1 MARRGIPSLIAA
13 AASIAVCAVI
23 LPGATASAAS
33 GSSAPSS
40 LKAVLAK
47 ANALSNQ
54 IDELG
59 QQYDELR
66 VQLGQARKQAKIA
79 REDATI
85 EDHLLGKDE
94 QSVNAI
100 AAEGYMSGGINPAIE
115 LLQSANPQTLLNRA
129 SIMNELAQENDAK
142 INVVATAATAAQRA
156 KGAAAQEE
164 RKARQL
170 KKEIAAKVAL
180 IQTKEDFF
188 NGEAFKKAEAIFQ
201 ETGHYP
207 NVHVAGD
214 SLGVQALN
222 WALAEIGKPYVWGGA
237 GPNGFDC
244 SGLVVWAYEHV
255 GISLTHFTGAQWNEV
270 RHIPRSELKPG
281 DLVFFFAD
289 ISHVGMYVG
298 NGLMV
303 DAPTFGQD
311 VQVQPVFWQD
321 FVGAGEVVG

>member
-180 IQTKEDFF
+180 IQTKENFF